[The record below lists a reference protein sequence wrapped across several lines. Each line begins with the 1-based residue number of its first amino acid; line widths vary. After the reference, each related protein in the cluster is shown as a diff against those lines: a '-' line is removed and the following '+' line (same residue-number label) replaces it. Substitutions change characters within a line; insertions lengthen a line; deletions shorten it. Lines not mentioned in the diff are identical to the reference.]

1 MLLVYIHIDLFI
13 FLCSIEEQMKRKK
26 TGPYR
31 IITSG
36 LIIMI
41 VLGTGI
47 PVHKHSPFIHALIL
61 EPQRPLNDIE
71 CVLTVLPIALDLF

>member
-1 MLLVYIHIDLFI
+1 
-13 FLCSIEEQMKRKK
+13 MKRKK

-41 VLGTGI
+41 VQGTGI
-47 PVHKHSPFIHALIL
+47 PVHKHSPFIHVHVLIL
-61 EPQRPLNDIE
+61 EPQRPLNDIDY
-71 CVLTVLPIALDLF
+71 VLTVLTIDLDLF